1 MDSPTTSGFSWP
13 QWLRIAGAYFLHFS
27 SLGFASFPLQTHL
40 RKVHSPALGSLIASV
55 FPIAAIL
62 TYFFFRYAERRG
74 WTKSPGLLLLCVAS
88 AVVLMQS
95 ALGLQLEF
103 AASERPWIPPLL
115 GTTICILLLGCSQ
128 SSCMTILNHFGVSI
142 MGPHAYSVRA
152 AGSAGYMLAIVLMG
166 ALIPRFEAIGQYH
179 LFLGSSCALLHTC
192 FIAWNLRSLRHFTS
206 YPATSKPAV
215 ANHLETTDNAPLRNR
230 RSIEKFLWAG
240 LIALVWL
247 VAFCEMSYGLYSH
260 EFLTTNYQAYGYYL
274 FAAGILFEI
283 LLLLILPHFPQI
295 RKRLLFLGPLG
306 WLLLFGSCFLVEYG
320 WWMFGA
326 FNFALAL
333 NCPFQISANE
343 TSHTLHSNML
353 GVATMMLAQSLG
365 YITATLT
372 AAAIHYGK
380 LSAPHQNL
388 WNIQWTL
395 AIVMACIGI
404 PLAIA
409 VRAFARRLE
418 QR

>member
-40 RKVHSPALGSLIASV
+40 RKVHSPALASLIASA

-179 LFLGSSCALLHTC
+179 LTLASSHGTFAVCGISHPTQLPP
-192 FIAWNLRSLRHFTS
+192 NQPLRITRKPPITRRF
-206 YPATSKPAV
+206 AT
-215 ANHLETTDNAPLRNR
+215 LAPLKN
-230 RSIEKFLWAG
+230 
-240 LIALVWL
+240 
-247 VAFCEMSYGLYSH
+247 SYG
-260 EFLTTNYQAYGYYL
+260 
-274 FAAGILFEI
+274 
-283 LLLLILPHFPQI
+283 PD
-295 RKRLLFLGPLG
+295 
-306 WLLLFGSCFLVEYG
+306 
-320 WWMFGA
+320 
-326 FNFALAL
+326 
-333 NCPFQISANE
+333 
-343 TSHTLHSNML
+343 
-353 GVATMMLAQSLG
+353 
-365 YITATLT
+365 
-372 AAAIHYGK
+372 
-380 LSAPHQNL
+380 
-388 WNIQWTL
+388 
-395 AIVMACIGI
+395 
-404 PLAIA
+404 
-409 VRAFARRLE
+409 
-418 QR
+418 